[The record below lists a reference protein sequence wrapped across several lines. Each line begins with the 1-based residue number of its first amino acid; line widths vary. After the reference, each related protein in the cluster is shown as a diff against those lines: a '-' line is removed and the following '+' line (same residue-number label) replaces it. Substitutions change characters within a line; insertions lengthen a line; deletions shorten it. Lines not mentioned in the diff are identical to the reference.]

1 MTRTRSLFLLVSFAL
16 AGSTAAAAPG
26 PSAIAVDLSSTAGG
40 PITYQGAGI
49 LYGFSA
55 DATQPP
61 TNYSRSVKLQTYRGG
76 GGHSAPGYEQDQGA
90 GFDKVGSRMYCC
102 ARTPSI
108 SIAHYHTSTS
118 TYTMY
123 TPLVSRTSRS

>member
-1 MTRTRSLFLLVSFAL
+1 MTRTTSLFLLVSFVV

-90 GFDKVGSRMYCC
+90 GFDKVGSRMTLVHELPRYIV
-102 ARTPSI
+102 SF
-108 SIAHYHTSTS
+108 IATLHACMHGYDIHHTT
-118 TYTMY
+118 T
-123 TPLVSRTSRS
+123 RS

>member
-1 MTRTRSLFLLVSFAL
+1 MVRTTSLFLLVSFAL

-90 GFDKVGSRMYCC
+90 GFDKVGSRMTLVCTNSLDTLYPSSLHCMHTWI
-102 ARTPSI
+102 RHTPYNNS
-108 SIAHYHTSTS
+108 
-118 TYTMY
+118 
-123 TPLVSRTSRS
+123 